1 MFIIKYKKYFLV
13 LSSLLVIASVVLVL
27 TLGLKPAIDFTGGS
41 LIELEMKTLVT
52 EADVL
57 STKQKAEELLSAPA
71 LVQPVGENGILIRTR
86 TLTQGEHEKLLT
98 SFGDVDEKRFDSI
111 GPVIGKEL
119 RTKSFWAIGLVIVLI
134 VLYITFAFRKVSKPV
149 SSWKYGLIAVVTLVH
164 DVIVPAGFFALWG
177 YYTGA
182 QMDVL
187 FITAILAILGFSI
200 HDTIVVFD
208 RIRENLRLSG
218 GKESFA
224 IIVGQSLSQ
233 TFTRSINTSLTVV
246 LTLLALMLFGGASTK
261 DFALVLLVGI
271 VAGTYSSIFVASPL
285 LVVAE
290 SLQKKY
296 FDRF

>member
-164 DVIVPAGFFALWG
+164 DVIVPAGFHSKI
-177 YYTGA
+177 YC
-182 QMDVL
+182 
-187 FITAILAILGFSI
+187 
-200 HDTIVVFD
+200 
-208 RIRENLRLSG
+208 
-218 GKESFA
+218 
-224 IIVGQSLSQ
+224 
-233 TFTRSINTSLTVV
+233 
-246 LTLLALMLFGGASTK
+246 
-261 DFALVLLVGI
+261 
-271 VAGTYSSIFVASPL
+271 
-285 LVVAE
+285 
-290 SLQKKY
+290 
-296 FDRF
+296 

>member
-208 RIRENLRLSG
+208 RIREEFKLKGEQAASQIRELLKSAHIKVKKILRLILDWLRMLPG
-218 GKESFA
+218 VNHFFLEQEAKIKTDK
-224 IIVGQSLSQ
+224 II
-233 TFTRSINTSLTVV
+233 
-246 LTLLALMLFGGASTK
+246 AL
-261 DFALVLLVGI
+261 
-271 VAGTYSSIFVASPL
+271 
-285 LVVAE
+285 
-290 SLQKKY
+290 KKNH
-296 FDRF
+296 

>member
-285 LVVAE
+285 LV
-290 SLQKKY
+290 SFYKWQNKSP
-296 FDRF
+296 

>member
-290 SLQKKY
+290 SLQKK
-296 FDRF
+296 

>member
-208 RIRENLRLSG
+208 RIRENLRLPG

-290 SLQKKY
+290 SLQKK
-296 FDRF
+296 